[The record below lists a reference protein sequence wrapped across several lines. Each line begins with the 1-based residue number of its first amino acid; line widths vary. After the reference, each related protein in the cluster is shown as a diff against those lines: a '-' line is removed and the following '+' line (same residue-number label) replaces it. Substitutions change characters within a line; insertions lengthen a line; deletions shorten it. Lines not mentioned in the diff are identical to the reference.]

1 MASAVNS
8 SEKEARILQA
18 ISTCHLASEMTQAE
32 KELAVTENMLLID
45 RMMSERSL
53 ASRVLSSVRLIATV
67 ESVEYEESSKRYK
80 INFVTERSEE
90 GQTEYVRTERTD
102 GYYGPV
108 VAKMMGEDGQA
119 LVGQRCMIFKEVVPS
134 TTDPM
139 KKVRITPY
147 IKVL

>member
-1 MASAVNS
+1 MASTVNS

-18 ISTCHLASEMTQAE
+18 ISTCHLTSEMTQAE

-67 ESVEYEESSKRYK
+67 ESVEFEENSKRYK
-80 INFVTERSEE
+80 VNFIAERAEE

-108 VAKMMGEDGQA
+108 VEKMIAQE
-119 LVGQRCMIFKEVVPS
+119 LVGKRCMIFKETIPS
-134 TTDPM
+134 STDPM

>member
-18 ISTCHLASEMTQAE
+18 VSVCHLTPEMSQAE
-32 KELAVTENMLLID
+32 KELAVTETMLLLD
-45 RMMSERSL
+45 RLMSERSL

-67 ESVEYEESSKRYK
+67 ESVEFEETSKRYK
-80 INFVTERSEE
+80 ITFLADRAED
-90 GQTEYVRTERTD
+90 GQTEYIRTERTD
-102 GYYGPV
+102 GYYGTA

-119 LVGQRCMIFKEVVPS
+119 LVGQRCMIFKEVIPS
-134 TTDPM
+134 STDPT